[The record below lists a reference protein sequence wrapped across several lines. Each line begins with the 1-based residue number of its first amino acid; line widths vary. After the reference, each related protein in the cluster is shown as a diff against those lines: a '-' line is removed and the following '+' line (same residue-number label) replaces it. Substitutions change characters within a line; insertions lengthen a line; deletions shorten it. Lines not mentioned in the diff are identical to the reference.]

1 MIARMTKQLP
11 PALLG
16 PPRPRSLLDM
26 FLFARAHLLQRS
38 MLYIFLPPNSI
49 KQTAYA
55 DTAATAI
62 SAGGQHTCA
71 VLAVGGMTCWGSNSW
86 AQCTV
91 PSGLGTVSRVAASIY
106 DTVALRSDGTVAMWG
121 KGSGGPRAPL
131 RGIDVQAG

>member
-16 PPRPRSLLDM
+16 PPRPRSLLGM

-71 VLAVGGMTCWGSNSW
+71 VLAVGGMTCWGSNSYGQLGFNVW
-86 AQCTV
+86 EQIS
-91 PSGLGTVSRVAASIY
+91 PSAEVLWSGRSSSIY
-106 DTVALRSDGTVAMWG
+106 VLHT
-121 KGSGGPRAPL
+121 
-131 RGIDVQAG
+131 